1 MSYEQRR
8 LADSGQYKMSIPERP
23 VVIATA
29 VHNIGS
35 KGDLVA
41 GFDISPTSH
50 GWCLGTGA
58 LWQSWARTPENKH

>member
-1 MSYEQRR
+1 
-8 LADSGQYKMSIPERP
+8 MSIPERP